1 MVKAGFENSRSRYST
16 QEIAMEYDKTLYGPS
31 PVQTFGG
38 AVCPND
44 IELST
49 MNSDPTA
56 ECRWWNSL
64 TPRQRQALVLGAKRS
79 GEVAAND
86 WLDIGETNR
95 MRILDAAYAV
105 ECWLS
110 SPGASRN

>member
-1 MVKAGFENSRSRYST
+1 MK
-16 QEIAMEYDKTLYGPS
+16 YDKTLNRPMPS
-31 PVQTFGG
+31 QTVGG
-38 AVCPND
+38 SVCPND

-49 MNSDPTA
+49 LISDPTA

-64 TPRQRQALVLGAKRS
+64 SPRQRQALALGAKRS

-110 SPGASRN
+110 SPGGATN